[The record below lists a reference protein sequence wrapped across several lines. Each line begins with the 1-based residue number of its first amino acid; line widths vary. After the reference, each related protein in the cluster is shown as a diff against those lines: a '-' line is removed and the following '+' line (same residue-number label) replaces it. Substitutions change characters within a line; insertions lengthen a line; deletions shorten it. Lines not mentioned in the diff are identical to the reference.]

1 MKLNESIAVSTA
13 NVLLVPYDRR
23 HVPTYHA
30 WMEDPAIQEATASE
44 RLTLDEEYENQ
55 ESWRVS
61 HDKLT
66 FIVCQPLA
74 PVATAAA
81 TTVVVA
87 GSADAPDTMVGD
99 VNLFVYP
106 YDDDDDSQSEGGEKA
121 EPLYVVGEIDIM
133 IAESRNRG
141 RGVGRAAV
149 LAFLNYVS
157 RNLESILH
165 EFGCDS
171 GDAIEAKQQQQQQQQ
186 STPRLKVLMAKI
198 NEGNAKSIA
207 LFRSLGFEQEG
218 QVNYFGELKLVLR
231 DLDKAISAIAP
242 EGYVELSYARETQET
257 LATP

>member
-55 ESWRVS
+55 ESWRAS

-81 TTVVVA
+81 TTAIVA
-87 GSADAPDTMVGD
+87 GSADAPDSMVGD

-106 YDDDDDSQSEGGEKA
+106 YEDDDDGGAESGEKA
-121 EPLYVVGEIDIM
+121 VAASEPSYVVGEVDIM
-133 IAESRNRG
+133 IAELRNRG

-149 LAFLNYVS
+149 LAFLHYVS
-157 RNLESILH
+157 RSLERILH

-171 GDAIEAKQQQQQQQQ
+171 GDAVEAKQQQQR
-186 STPRLKVLMAKI
+186 TPRLKMLMAKI

-218 QVNYFGELKLVLR
+218 QVNYFGELKLVLQ